1 MVAMNA
7 PNDIPALQSLLSRTH
22 TDLEALY
29 LSDNRPWVVAYSG
42 GKDSTLVLQLVINM
56 LQRLGPEAKKPVFVL
71 SSDTRVEA
79 PNVAAYVKKSLE
91 SIQDAALKQGLPI
104 TVRLEHPKPEESY
117 WGKLIGKGYPP
128 PSRWFR
134 WCTSNMKIK
143 PSRRAIDEI
152 SLRYGSVILLLGTRY
167 TESIQRGRTMHARE
181 VNSRGL
187 NPHHEIPN
195 ALVATPIASWT
206 TDEVWEYLVQV
217 PCPWGADHQFL
228 LSLYRQANGG
238 ECPIVLDL
246 NTPSCGGSRFGC
258 WTCTVVKEDKSMQGF
273 VDSGVTEFL
282 PLMEFRN
289 WLVELRDKPGYR
301 SNVKRDN
308 SFGHGPFLPSARQEI
323 LDRLLALELEVGFP
337 LITDDELS
345 AIQTEW
351 QREFDYSGIGV
362 KIAKKYGRSI
372 VVGEN
377 KSAVDESEL
386 LEQAALRHD
395 TPPELLQAL
404 LDLRRRE
411 WPSLDKWGAKAGLE
425 RAVGALIEKATKQ
438 AEAAT
443 DTEPR

>member
-1 MVAMNA
+1 
-7 PNDIPALQSLLSRTH
+7 
-22 TDLEALY
+22 
-29 LSDNRPWVVAYSG
+29 
-42 GKDSTLVLQLVINM
+42 
-56 LQRLGPEAKKPVFVL
+56 
-71 SSDTRVEA
+71 
-79 PNVAAYVKKSLE
+79 
-91 SIQDAALKQGLPI
+91 
-104 TVRLEHPKPEESY
+104 
-117 WGKLIGKGYPP
+117 
-128 PSRWFR
+128 
-134 WCTSNMKIK
+134 
-143 PSRRAIDEI
+143 
-152 SLRYGSVILLLGTRY
+152 
-167 TESIQRGRTMHARE
+167 
-181 VNSRGL
+181 
-187 NPHHEIPN
+187 
-195 ALVATPIASWT
+195 
-206 TDEVWEYLVQV
+206 
-217 PCPWGADHQFL
+217 
-228 LSLYRQANGG
+228 
-238 ECPIVLDL
+238 
-246 NTPSCGGSRFGC
+246 
-258 WTCTVVKEDKSMQGF
+258 MQGF